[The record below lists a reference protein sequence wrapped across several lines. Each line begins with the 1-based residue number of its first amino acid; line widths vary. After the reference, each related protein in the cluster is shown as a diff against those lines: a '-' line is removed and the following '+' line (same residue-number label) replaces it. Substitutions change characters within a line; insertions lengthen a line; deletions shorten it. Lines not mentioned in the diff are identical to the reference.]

1 MNGGED
7 SYAETP
13 LQLASAAGR
22 CHAAL
27 PSKRPHCPMALSAPP
42 HSSPTLAGPVARY
55 LALKALLWA
64 PGDPRHPTRQSV
76 SQQSERPPSPCLL
89 GNYELV
95 SLLLSRGADP
105 LLSMLEANGMAS
117 SLHED
122 MNCFSHSAAHGHRY
136 PAGVPAH
143 CDVGA
148 PNRSQEPG
156 FPSGEQ
162 KSFTW
167 RSFQTWGRW
176 EWLCVS
182 QPERRSRS
190 PTSMGPP
197 KLEAR
202 RHWVASGSRREPP
215 QLILGRPGTGAWDS

>member
-76 SQQSERPPSPCLL
+76 SAERAASITLSFR
-89 GNYELV
+89 EL
-95 SLLLSRGADP
+95 R
-105 LLSMLEANGMAS
+105 
-117 SLHED
+117 
-122 MNCFSHSAAHGHRY
+122 
-136 PAGVPAH
+136 AGQLVA
-143 CDVGA
+143 
-148 PNRSQEPG
+148 EP
-156 FPSGEQ
+156 
-162 KSFTW
+162 
-167 RSFQTWGRW
+167 
-176 EWLCVS
+176 
-182 QPERRSRS
+182 RR
-190 PTSMGPP
+190 
-197 KLEAR
+197 
-202 RHWVASGSRREPP
+202 
-215 QLILGRPGTGAWDS
+215 